1 MNAEIR
7 DSFAAFRKEAF
18 IEACLFHSVTCKI
31 KLYKYINIAIL
42 GGILMKKILIVDE
55 EKHIREVISEYAQF
69 NGLNLTLPATD
80 LKLLKNAS
88 QTTMI
93 L

>member
-18 IEACLFHSVTCKI
+18 IEAYLFNSVTCKI

-42 GGILMKKILIVDE
+42 GGDIDE
-55 EKHIREVISEYAQF
+55 KNF
-69 NGLNLTLPATD
+69 NSG
-80 LKLLKNAS
+80 
-88 QTTMI
+88 
-93 L
+93 